1 MSKLPENQYFPDYA
15 VHPGEILA
23 EEREAYHMQQDELAD
38 RLGVARKTVN
48 EIIKGKAPISS
59 DMALKLERV
68 FPQPA
73 HFWLNLQRNYE
84 QTLARLAEQERLR
97 AHLDWLKQIPVT
109 MMVKLGWIAKHK
121 DKTAQLEEVLRFYGI
136 ASPEQWQVVWEKHQ
150 VAYRQSQ
157 RYEACAYAVSAWL
170 RQGEIEAQRIEC
182 APFDKARFTAVLDE
196 IRALTRETPE
206 VFQPRLIE
214 LCAAAGVAVVF
225 VPELPKTGV
234 SGATRWN
241 GDKALIQLSLRYKS
255 NDQLWFTFFHEAGHI
270 LKHGRKAIFIE
281 GKGLDGEQ
289 EAEADAFARD
299 KLIPPATY
307 RHFLSDWDGRSL
319 APIEHFADD
328 IGIAPGIVVG
338 RLQHEGK
345 LLPGIGNKLKVFYQ
359 WKV

>member
-1 MSKLPENQYFPDYA
+1 MSNLPKNPYLPDYA
-15 VHPGEILA
+15 VHPGEIL
-23 EEREAYHMQQDELAD
+23 EEECEVYAMQQVELAH

-48 EIIKGKAPISS
+48 EIIKGKAPITS

-73 HFWLNLQRNYE
+73 HFWNNLQRNYE

-97 AHLDWLKQIPVT
+97 AHLDWLKQVPVNA
-109 MMVKLGWIAKHK
+109 MVKLGWIEKLK
-121 DKTAQLEEVLRFYGI
+121 DKTAQLEAVLHFYGI
-136 ASPEQWQVVWEKHQ
+136 AAPEQWQVVWENHQ

-157 RYEACAYAVSAWL
+157 RYQACAYAVSAWL
-170 RQGEIEAQRIEC
+170 RQGEIEAQRLSC
-182 APFDKARFTAVLDE
+182 AAFDKTRFAAVLDE
-196 IRALTRETPE
+196 IRSLTREMPE
-206 VFQPRLIE
+206 VFQSRLVE

-234 SGATRWN
+234 SGATRWL
-241 GDKALIQLSLRYKS
+241 GGKALVQLSLRYKS

-281 GKGLDGEQ
+281 GTGLDGVQ

-299 KLIPPATY
+299 TLIPPGAY
-307 RHFLSDWDGRSL
+307 QRFLAEWDGRSL
-319 APIEHFADD
+319 APVEKFAEE
-328 IGIAPGIVVG
+328 IGIAAGIMVG

-345 LLPGIGNKLKVFYQ
+345 LTHQVGNKLKVSYQ
-359 WKV
+359 WGD